1 MLRRKRESDMTKT
14 RKSTPKYEVY
24 HTDGLV
30 ILSGISHTEATN
42 FARQMDEGSKKKRFA
57 VRPVERQAAA

>member
-1 MLRRKRESDMTKT
+1 MT

-30 ILSGISHTEATN
+30 ILSGVSKTEATI
-42 FARQMDEGSKKKRFA
+42 FARQMDKGSKKKRFA
-57 VRPVERQAAA
+57 VRPLPKKGG